1 MVGGVATPIMA
12 ALTTMGALSAVQRHR
27 GVFTVFDPEALK
39 LVLDRAVAQAGVEVI
54 CHATVIGAEREGD
67 RIAAVTWQDRRGPH
81 RAAARAFVDATGDG
95 DLAHLAGASVRYGN
109 HGHANLG
116 TMATRFAGLASGA
129 QTAAAAIA
137 GHLSAAKAAGAA
149 ISKTRSVSV
158 RLPISGDV
166 VLYLASEDY
175 DARDAAA
182 QSAAAARARAQA
194 LEYLEILRR
203 LPGWG
208 AAYLVTTGPD
218 FGMRES
224 RHINALHQL
233 SWAEIQAGTRFDD
246 CIGLGAWGA
255 EWHDRATLESS
266 FDYPPGRGSYAI
278 PLRCLMSAGTP
289 NLYAAGRCADGD
301 RMAGASLRVMG
312 TAMVTGQAA
321 GVAAALG
328 PAATPGE
335 LRRQGAWL
343 AAP

>member
-1 MVGGVATPIMA
+1 M
-12 ALTTMGALSAVQRHR
+12 
-27 GVFTVFDPEALK
+27 
-39 LVLDRAVAQAGVEVI
+39 
-54 CHATVIGAEREGD
+54 IGAEREGD

-116 TMATRFAGLASGA
+116 TMATRFAGLAPGA

-194 LEYLEILRR
+194 WEYLEILRR

-218 FGMRES
+218 FGTRES
-224 RHINALHQL
+224 RYINAVHQL

-255 EWHDRATLESS
+255 EWHDRARLASS
-266 FDYPPGRGSYAI
+266 FDYPPGRGS
-278 PLRCLMSAGTP
+278 
-289 NLYAAGRCADGD
+289 
-301 RMAGASLRVMG
+301 
-312 TAMVTGQAA
+312 
-321 GVAAALG
+321 
-328 PAATPGE
+328 
-335 LRRQGAWL
+335 
-343 AAP
+343 